1 MQARKG
7 EISSKPENPVNAIK
21 AKQAFYAMCLL
32 SVILCFI
39 VGAAGCIGG
48 REPASQEGELNFTVI
63 PEKTRVAEGEVFDIG
78 LFLKNTGSKN
88 INVWKMEEQVSYD
101 IFFLYPNGSY
111 VFYECGVIERVQLT
125 DDALIELQPGEFLQ
139 VWRDS
144 SCWTLPPGV
153 YTLFTEYHTSSGES
167 ITKPYWI
174 GRARSNNVTIFVEAE
189 NNSSLLEPGSSSEK
203 GAVEELN
210 APDAPLTIAVSALVE
225 YLSPEDLANKSYL
238 ILIGSVKEILPAR
251 WNTPDGKQ
259 PENAFEGSGLNDVIY
274 RDVVISV
281 DQYFKNPLSS
291 NEVIV
296 RVLGGTVGNLT
307 LDVEDE
313 PSFESGEDVLLFLVE
328 DTKPATKD
336 LEPEH
341 FRVTGSFQGKYALT
355 GDGKAV
361 KSGETAELEELLR
374 IIDDGNQS

>member
-1 MQARKG
+1 M
-7 EISSKPENPVNAIK
+7 
-21 AKQAFYAMCLL
+21 
-32 SVILCFI
+32 
-39 VGAAGCIGG
+39 
-48 REPASQEGELNFTVI
+48 
-63 PEKTRVAEGEVFDIG
+63 
-78 LFLKNTGSKN
+78 
-88 INVWKMEEQVSYD
+88 
-101 IFFLYPNGSY
+101 
-111 VFYECGVIERVQLT
+111 
-125 DDALIELQPGEFLQ
+125 
-139 VWRDS
+139 
-144 SCWTLPPGV
+144 
-153 YTLFTEYHTSSGES
+153 
-167 ITKPYWI
+167 
-174 GRARSNNVTIFVEAE
+174 
-189 NNSSLLEPGSSSEK
+189 
-203 GAVEELN
+203 
-210 APDAPLTIAVSALVE
+210 TIAVSALVE